1 MMLTNKVYLETYYA
15 YCTFGGQGTFLLVF
29 PARSLSYRISPPRQ
43 RNVSLLSA
51 HIRPS
56 GAGRDGFKQC
66 HFSIKITEQRVG
78 NVCWEA

>member
-29 PARSLSYRISPPRQ
+29 PARSLSYRISPR
-43 RNVSLLSA
+43 RSVSLLT
-51 HIRPS
+51 S
-56 GAGRDGFKQC
+56 GEGGFKQC
-66 HFSIKITEQRVG
+66 DFSIKITEKRVG